1 MGPLDSKV
9 SPNLPVQLALAA
21 CASSSSA
28 RQWRMR
34 EVLIHAISGY
44 VRGESPRRAFL
55 RRLKT
60 RRR

>member
-34 EVLIHAISGY
+34 EVLIHKRSRVCKRPEPAAS
-44 VRGESPRRAFL
+44 FL
-55 RRLKT
+55 GGG
-60 RRR
+60 

>member
-1 MGPLDSKV
+1 MKPEGQWRVCCSMGPLDSKV

-34 EVLIHAISGY
+34 EVLIHAISGM
-44 VRGESPRRAFL
+44 
-55 RRLKT
+55 
-60 RRR
+60 